1 MVETSLRV
9 PLVESANGT
18 AAKSRRRKAEA
29 KPRKA
34 SARKA
39 RGLQLRHKAA
49 LLAGGTAGSLLALS
63 VAHCTEAI
71 SLLTGSHWCL
81 SGLLAIGIDAG
92 MVASE
97 LADLVAHGTSTEPEV
112 RRWANAYIVVAIA
125 LSVVL
130 NAYAFTLHAPAG
142 MQWAAVLL
150 GCVIPGLI
158 YAAGRYAGRLWL
170 AE

>member
-1 MVETSLRV
+1 MAPETTVRFPSLQEHV
-9 PLVESANGT
+9 NGRP
-18 AAKSRRRKAEA
+18 KRRKAEA

-34 SARKA
+34 RKA
-39 RGLQLRHKAA
+39 KGLQLRHKAA

-63 VAHCTEAI
+63 VTHCTEAI
-71 SLLTGSHWCL
+71 GILTGSHWCL
-81 SGLLAIGIDAG
+81 SGLLAVGIDAG

-97 LADLVAHGTSTEPEV
+97 LADLVAHGTSTERDV

-130 NAYAFTLHAPAG
+130 NAYAFTLHAPVG